1 MIEDPSAG
9 IGELTRERPAAVTG
23 LRVALLYNLKENAP
37 LAGVKTTK
45 DTFDELDSIENV
57 RAYAAAIEAAGHTV
71 VPLEGDGRLVGEL
84 KRRKID
90 VCFNTCEGFQGDARE
105 AQVPGLL
112 EMLGIPYSAGRAT
125 AMTITLD
132 KALTKRVLASHSLP
146 TPHFQ
151 EFVNL
156 DDPLDPTLTFPL
168 FVKPNREG
176 TAMGI
181 TEKSLVKNITELRAR
196 VAYLLDAYDQRVLV
210 EEYIPGREVTCGLV
224 GNLPRDA
231 AFAPIP
237 AAELLSTDNL
247 GVGWNGMHVFPIS
260 ELDFSGYPS
269 GTEHFYS
276 HKLKVELAAED
287 YHSHCPAPLPD
298 TIAAEV
304 RRLAIETFRATRCF
318 DLCRVDFRLD
328 ERNGLQPQILE
339 INALPGLNTTSDIV
353 LCAEA
358 EGWTH
363 ADVVVAVLD
372 AAIERHA
379 LVSMP
384 ARKRKERRR
393 IPERVIRPVS
403 A

>member
-1 MIEDPSAG
+1 MIEDPTAG

-37 LAGVKTTK
+37 LTGMKTTK
-45 DTFDELDSIENV
+45 DTFAELDSIENV
-57 RAYAAAIEAAGHTV
+57 RAYAAAIESAGHTV
-71 VPLEGDGRLVGEL
+71 IPLEGDGRLVREL

-90 VCFNTCEGFQGDARE
+90 LCFNTCEGFQGDARE

-112 EMLGIPYSAGRAT
+112 EMLGISYSAGRST

-132 KALTKRVLASHSLP
+132 KALTKRVLVSHSLP

-151 EFVNL
+151 EFVNP

-196 VAYLLDAYDQRVLV
+196 VAYLLNAYDQRVLV
-210 EEYIPGREVTCGLV
+210 EEYIRGREVTCGLV

-231 AFAPIP
+231 TLAPIP

-247 GVGWNGMHVFPIS
+247 GVDWNGIHVFPIS

-276 HKLKVELAAED
+276 HKLKVELAED
-287 YHSHCPAPLPD
+287 YHSYCPALLPD

-328 ERNGLQPQILE
+328 ERNGLQPLVLE

-363 ADVVVAVLD
+363 ADVIVAVLD

-379 LVSMP
+379 LVSRP
-384 ARKRKERRR
+384 TRERKERRP
-393 IPERVIRPVS
+393 IPERVI